1 MNELLWWF
9 GRSSGLVAYVA
20 LWSTMFFGVMLGSRG
35 GGGLLHSPTLLA
47 LHRAWSFSAV
57 AITGAHVLAVVLS
70 PGSPIPAV
78 AALVPFASPS
88 LTGAV
93 ALGTLASWTLL
104 LLVGTSLARSHV
116 PAWVWGA
123 VHALSAG
130 GFVLALA
137 HGVFAG
143 PDTASPWV
151 RGTYVVT
158 VSVFVSAVAHRL
170 ALASA
175 SRTASSPPSSTRRR
189 DFV

>member
-47 LHRAWSFSAV
+47 LHRAWSFATLGV
-57 AITGAHVLAVVLS
+57 TAAHVLAVVLA
-70 PGSPIPAV
+70 PASSVPPV
-78 AALVPFASPS
+78 AAIVPFASPS
-88 LTGAV
+88 LAGPV

-104 LLVGTSLARSHV
+104 LLVGTSFARAHL
-116 PAWVWGA
+116 PPWVWRA

-137 HGVFAG
+137 HGVYTG
-143 PDTASPWV
+143 PDTGSPWV
-151 RGTYVVT
+151 RGLYVVT
-158 VSVFVSAVAHRL
+158 GSVLLGAVVHRV
-170 ALASA
+170 ALANIARSGA
-175 SRTASSPPSSTRRR
+175 RARR
-189 DFV
+189 